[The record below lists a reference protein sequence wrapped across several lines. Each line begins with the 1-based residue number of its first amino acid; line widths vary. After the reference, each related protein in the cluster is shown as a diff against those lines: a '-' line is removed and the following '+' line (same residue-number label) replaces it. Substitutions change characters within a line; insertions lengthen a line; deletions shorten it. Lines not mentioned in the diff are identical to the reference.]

1 MRSKR
6 KGVEYG
12 GTKRLRQC
20 QEEENGALYPL
31 PLQLERGRG
40 LENWKERKCII
51 MLVGGEGKVIHHH
64 GAM

>member
-1 MRSKR
+1 MRWK
-6 KGVEYG
+6 KNGVEFG

-40 LENWKERKCII
+40 LENWKERKCI
-51 MLVGGEGKVIHHH
+51 M
-64 GAM
+64 M